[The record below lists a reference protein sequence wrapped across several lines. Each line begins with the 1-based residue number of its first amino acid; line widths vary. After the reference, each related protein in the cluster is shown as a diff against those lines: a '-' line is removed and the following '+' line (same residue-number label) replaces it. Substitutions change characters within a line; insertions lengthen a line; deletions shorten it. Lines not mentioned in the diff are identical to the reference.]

1 METTSQERGRIG
13 TVMLWTALVVLVVVG
28 GMFFAVGA
36 TNSGDTRTGG
46 FMVALPAAALCALCL
61 WALSRRRTS

>member
-1 METTSQERGRIG
+1 
-13 TVMLWTALVVLVVVG
+13 MLWTALVVLVVVG